1 MQYKDT
7 LKLYDELLAG
17 GATESSARAN
27 ATQLGAFGEFLDDFK
42 SSNDKSFREI
52 ESTLTGIKKAF
63 AIMVKGFFA
72 MIIFCGLQISFS
84 IPQCLFT
91 ILNRSISKGSIR
103 TISPLAQAR

>member
-52 ESTLTGIKKAF
+52 ESTLTGIKKDLLW
-63 AIMVKGFFA
+63 MR
-72 MIIFCGLQISFS
+72 IIGAGLILIFS
-84 IPQCLFT
+84 ANLFHV
-91 ILNRSISKGSIR
+91 
-103 TISPLAQAR
+103 AR

>member
-52 ESTLTGIKKAF
+52 EST
-63 AIMVKGFFA
+63 
-72 MIIFCGLQISFS
+72 
-84 IPQCLFT
+84 
-91 ILNRSISKGSIR
+91 GSCFIVGPG
-103 TISPLAQAR
+103 TPLHARYFGSARP